1 MFDSEG
7 LRLETYSLFNVQNG
21 KDIEVM
27 NLKFD
32 VETRAEIVEFR
43 DVKIIWPN
51 NSTKTPTEAT
61 SPDEQRFVGSNF
73 LKFRHNRIS
82 RSDVT
87 TSFSLSV

>member
-51 NSTKTPTEAT
+51 NSTKTPSDEISQTE
-61 SPDEQRFVGSNF
+61 GS
-73 LKFRHNRIS
+73 
-82 RSDVT
+82 
-87 TSFSLSV
+87 